1 VLSGGQ
7 VKPLSSPMSITWVFP
22 MSQTTM
28 LFPQLMHAHEVVQN
42 SSKTWY
48 ALFKF
53 SHIPCRNN
61 EVSFANSK
69 SWRI

>member
-1 VLSGGQ
+1 
-7 VKPLSSPMSITWVFP
+7 
-22 MSQTTM
+22 M